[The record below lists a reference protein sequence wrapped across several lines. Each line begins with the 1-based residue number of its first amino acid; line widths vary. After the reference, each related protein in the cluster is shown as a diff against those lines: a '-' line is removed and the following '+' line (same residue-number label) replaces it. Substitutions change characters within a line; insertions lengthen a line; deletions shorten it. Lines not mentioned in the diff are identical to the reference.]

1 MMKRIPGTSREIA
14 GEPREDLDHNPYVF
28 IVGCP
33 RSGTTLLQRMIDAHR
48 QIAITRETHWI
59 AKRFEKRT
67 GVTPEGFV
75 TTELI
80 SWLLSD
86 EKFTRMGIGQD
97 ELEGLV
103 TTKLVDRLLEARG
116 VKNLETSGD
125 LLESLVEAGEPLSY
139 STFVTGVFDLYGKG
153 QGKRLVGDKTPGYVR
168 RIPTFHALWPE
179 ARFVHLIRDGRDVC
193 MSILNWEKAERA
205 LGRFSTWGEDQVMTA
220 ALWWEWHV
228 RLGRED
234 GGSLPPNLY
243 HEVRYE
249 ALVSVPEETCAALCD
264 FLGLPYDDAM
274 LKFHEGRTKMKP
286 GRDAKKAWLPI
297 TSGLRDW
304 SEQMPADDLERFEAA
319 AGDLL
324 EELGY
329 PRACPHPPEEMLAWA
344 LRIRESFTRE
354 ASALGKRLPKGW

>member
-1 MMKRIPGTSREIA
+1 M
-14 GEPREDLDHNPYVF
+14 NPYLF

-33 RSGTTLLQRMIDAHR
+33 RSGTTLLRRLVDTHPH
-48 QIAITRETHWI
+48 IAIIHQS
-59 AKRFEKRT
+59 RFIPNFFERRR
-67 GVTPEGFV
+67 GLTP
-75 TTELI
+75 
-80 SWLLSD
+80 
-86 EKFTRMGIGQD
+86 
-97 ELEGLV
+97 EGLV

-116 VKNLETSGD
+116 VKNLETSRE
-125 LLESLVEAGEPLSY
+125 LLESLVEAEEPVSY

-168 RIPTFHALWPE
+168 SIPTLHALWPE

-193 MSILNWEKAERA
+193 MSAISWSRA
-205 LGRFSTWGEDQVMTA
+205 YKLAHRYSTWTEDPITTA

-234 GGSLPPNLY
+234 GGSLAPKLY

-249 ALVSVPEETCAALCD
+249 TLVSVPEETCAALCD
-264 FLGLPYDDAM
+264 FLGIPYDDAM

-286 GRDAKKAWLPI
+286 GRDAKRAWLPI
-297 TSGLRDW
+297 TSDLRDW
-304 SEQMPADDLERFEAA
+304 RTQMTAEDLERFEAA

-329 PRACPHPPEEMLAWA
+329 PRACPHPPEEKLARA
-344 LRIRESFTRE
+344 VRIRESFTRE
-354 ASALGKRLPKGW
+354 ASASGKRLPKGWQA